1 MHQGQG
7 ARLQW
12 HPPQSSPETH
22 LTACTGGEDDFPG
35 PPSGGDGSVKTLGGI
50 LNKETEAQNGF
61 GFAVLGSR
69 TQNSKK
75 SVPFSTE
82 HTFCSFLLNIRLR
95 SEKKEDTDLNYIADS
110 QSSFCASFDSSHG
123 AVASCLSQ
131 ACLPISPLPLETV
144 SSCISPHLAQKN
156 SFSDYHRYNGHTNE
170 GFPTGNIY
178 ILFWSSF
185 LQHGYDP
192 LILEPRGS
200 MKTGTRREAL
210 IGTQVWIWVSL
221 KKN

>member
-61 GFAVLGSR
+61 GFVVLGSR

-75 SVPFSTE
+75 SVPSSTE

-95 SEKKEDTDLNYIADS
+95 SEKKEDTDLNYIANS

-123 AVASCLSQ
+123 AVASCLSH

-144 SSCISPHLAQKN
+144 SSCLSPHLAQKTHFQTITGIMDTQMKDSQQEIYTFFFDQA
-156 SFSDYHRYNGHTNE
+156 SFNMDMIPS
-170 GFPTGNIY
+170 
-178 ILFWSSF
+178 FWS
-185 LQHGYDP
+185 HVGP
-192 LILEPRGS
+192 WKREPEEKHS
-200 MKTGTRREAL
+200 
-210 IGTQVWIWVSL
+210 
-221 KKN
+221 